1 MQYKHRSQLFKEQ
14 PRAFT
19 IGSIEEINDEWVFF
33 DDETDEAFI
42 LDELIEKEFEVSINE
57 EWTPAS
63 FQDGTFLIFHS
74 KKKKLQNGDVLRI
87 QRKLL
92 YSFDT
97 LLKHL
102 SDESFYS
109 LAYLLNT
116 HGFSLYDC
124 LYCHNFLSFQPE
136 NTPTEGVNFIVF
148 DNEELVCSVYHQFKI
163 SPEEQNHRFELTKAT
178 GNRYLLTQLS

>member
-1 MQYKHRSQLFKEQ
+1 MQYKLRTQLFKEQ

-19 IGSIEEINDEWVFF
+19 IGTIEEINDEWVFF
-33 DDETDEAFI
+33 DDETDEAF
-42 LDELIEKEFEVSINE
+42 LLEELIEVEFEVSINE

-63 FQDGTFLIFHS
+63 LKNGTYSINHS
-74 KKKKLQNGDVLRI
+74 KKKKLQNGDLLRI
-87 QRKLL
+87 QKKLL
-92 YSFDT
+92 YSFDS
-97 LLKHL
+97 LLKNL

-136 NTPTEGVNFIVF
+136 DTPVEGVNFIVF
-148 DNEELVCSVYHQFKI
+148 DNGELVCSLYHQFRI

>member
-1 MQYKHRSQLFKEQ
+1 MQFKQRSQLFQKQ

-19 IGSIEEINDEWVFF
+19 IGAIEEINDEWVFF
-33 DDETDEAFI
+33 DDETDEAFLLEDLI
-42 LDELIEKEFEVSINE
+42 DEEFEVSINE
-57 EWTPAS
+57 EWIPAS
-63 FQDGTFLIFHS
+63 LRNGNFLIQYP
-74 KKKKLQNGDVLRI
+74 KKKKLQNGDILRI

-97 LLKHL
+97 LLKNL
-102 SDESFYS
+102 SDESFYT

-116 HGFSLYDC
+116 HHFSLYDC

-136 NTPTEGVNFIVF
+136 NSPSDGVNFIVF
-148 DNEELVCSVYHQFKI
+148 DNGELVCSVYHQFRI
-163 SPEEQNHRFELTKAT
+163 SSEEQNHRFELTKAT